1 MRRIPQRQ
9 PNRVIRRERDPR
21 ALMRQ
26 ARLLICGLI
35 LAGGFIVAAGQHFS
49 AIRYGYQ
56 SEQLRHERAR
66 LLDEQQRLLIVLDE
80 TASPAHLERA
90 ARDIGMEPVKPEQI
104 GVAKWDGANSG
115 ESSIAHGAPGL
126 TGAPGVALRH

>member
-21 ALMRQ
+21 ALTRQ

-35 LAGGFIVAAGQHFS
+35 LTGGFIAAAGQHFS

-56 SEQLRHERAR
+56 SEQLRHERAS
-66 LLDEQQRLLIVLDE
+66 LLDEQQRLLMALDE
-80 TASPAHLERA
+80 TASPAQLERA
-90 ARDIGMEPVKPEQI
+90 ARAIGMEPARPDQI
-104 GVAKWDGANSG
+104 GMAKWDGARSG
-115 ESSIAHGAPGL
+115 ESSIAPAV
-126 TGAPGVALRH
+126 AALRH